1 MIRKGNYANQF
12 DKELLRKR
20 EMINNKEEN
29 RNIHFRNIQNLDL
42 RNLEKDLVVEAG
54 ASSKRKT
61 KRKSTDD
68 RIHLKVADD
77 QDLALLARNTDTD
90 VILCILIN
98 ILKY

>member
-12 DKELLRKR
+12 DKELLSKR